1 MNVTRTA
8 GPTKSLYWPAA
19 SAGILPVVAATG
31 GFDPA
36 EQASIRERSAHRR
49 RDRGRDQRVG
59 EQYRRALRMTP
70 NEIASYSM
78 PACANHHP
86 TFAKYAHLAAGQRH
100 KALGGEKR
108 RILVSNN
115 QTELLPAVQRTHFD
129 VYQPA
134 RGC

>member
-1 MNVTRTA
+1 MLRAPLGRLRACTGLRH
-8 GPTKSLYWPAA
+8 
-19 SAGILPVVAATG
+19 LPVYSRSSPPRAVSTQPNRRAFASGRPIGAAIVAAT
-31 GFDPA
+31 
-36 EQASIRERSAHRR
+36 SVS
-49 RDRGRDQRVG
+49 G